1 MPRCGRLRNFIRE
14 FNESPRAERTSYF
27 LPYFILTIE
36 VILIIHALTLQEVF
50 VILLTGILVV
60 ISLVE
65 ITLVSREIHERRQ
78 CNTFERILTIKLD
91 DFIID
96 QREKN
101 VKRLVEK
108 FIEMYPEYLKHRTET
123 YRIACQIM
131 ETHREELWEK
141 TLKTRMNRLL
151 KKKGKGPVKEILD
164 AFINR
169 YPEYRK
175 DPAKVYDVAA
185 RMLQHYDEKK

>member
-1 MPRCGRLRNFIRE
+1 MPRCGRLRNFIKE
-14 FNESPRAERTSYF
+14 FNESPKAEKISYF

-36 VILIIHALTLQEVF
+36 LILILHAFSLQEVF
-50 VILLTGILVV
+50 VILLTGILVL
-60 ISLVE
+60 ISLIE

-108 FIEMYPEYLKHRTET
+108 FIEMYPEYITHRTET

-141 TLKTRMNRLL
+141 TLKIRMSRLL
-151 KKKGKGPVKEILD
+151 KKKGKVPVKEILD

-169 YPEYRK
+169 YPEYRN

-185 RMLQHYDEKK
+185 RMLQKYDGKK